1 MFDYVLVY
9 TLPITPSH
17 AFSLKM
23 GWVHNASPEVE
34 AASQY
39 PLILGVCL
47 GLTILMVFTVSLRL
61 FLRARASRWAA
72 ADYVM
77 VVSMVS

>member
-1 MFDYVLVY
+1 
-9 TLPITPSH
+9 
-17 AFSLKM
+17 M

-39 PLILGVCL
+39 RLILVVCL
-47 GLTILMVFTVSLRL
+47 TLTILMVITVSMRL
-61 FLRARASRWAA
+61 FLRAQANRWGA

-77 VVSMVS
+77 VASMVS

>member
-1 MFDYVLVY
+1 
-9 TLPITPSH
+9 
-17 AFSLKM
+17 M

-39 PLILGVCL
+39 RLILGVCL
-47 GLTILMVFTVSLRL
+47 SLTILMVFTVSLRL

-77 VVSMVS
+77 VVSMVK

>member
-1 MFDYVLVY
+1 
-9 TLPITPSH
+9 
-17 AFSLKM
+17 M

-39 PLILGVCL
+39 RLILGVCL
-47 GLTILMVFTVSLRL
+47 SLTALMVITVSLRL

-77 VVSMVS
+77 VASMVS